1 MEDAY
6 GRQKAG
12 SNPIT
17 GLQPYTVEPD
27 LILQVR
33 MERHFCSP
41 SLVCMPISH
50 SLTHSLAFKQQLL
63 LQSEGHFPPSF
74 TSAQSARAGAPR
86 GRLRSLSSL
95 PDLES
100 TGALLLVLRDSLSCS
115 GGPREQ
121 TETDGDG
128 GSNANAHTHTRTH
141 APTLHHPSTSRLFGV
156 SEFVA
161 PRTERNQRRRSSVH
175 DASTATPVVANNPPY
190 QSRTSPGEL

>member
-100 TGALLLVLRDSLSCS
+100 TGALLLVLRDSLSY
-115 GGPREQ
+115 RVE
-121 TETDGDG
+121 EL
-128 GSNANAHTHTRTH
+128 
-141 APTLHHPSTSRLFGV
+141 LHVVAVLRRRFHKQEIVRLC
-156 SEFVA
+156 VA
-161 PRTERNQRRRSSVH
+161 PRILGVH
-175 DASTATPVVANNPPY
+175 
-190 QSRTSPGEL
+190 SPQIL